1 MNKLGFSKW
10 LMIAAIFVIG
20 CFQAY
25 WLKQLYN
32 EEFNNLKTQTNVL
45 LKQSVQELQNK
56 KLKSDSAFIA
66 LINKPSVQKTKIDSV
81 NKTRFQNLNNGIKK
95 QKKFFEASSK
105 NLTTPLPKIDSF
117 FGFSQTKELPNSN
130 NAAAPKRVIT
140 ISNTSDG
147 SIINIDSFLNKMDPR
162 RIKSIH
168 VVKDSSI
175 TIRSSSFKPN
185 EISFKKTPKNDS
197 VVKTISLVKS
207 SGSFNRDTSFSK
219 GNNVI
224 RISSSFKMDSLKT
237 VNFNGFFI
245 KLLTDTIPA
254 EKIDSAFKNQLQKDK
269 VNIPFALIVRSK
281 EQAKDSNISENK
293 LTTNFV
299 SSGIIEPVMYKAEF
313 KNPFKYIAKKLAL
326 PFALSILL
334 LAFVTTAFV
343 VLYKNMKAQHKLAT
357 MKNDFISNI
366 THELKTPISTV
377 SVAVEAMRNF
387 NALNNPQKTK
397 EYLDISAS
405 EISRLSL
412 LVDNVLKLTMFENDK
427 IELDKQSFDIVQLIN
442 EILNALSI
450 QFEQH
455 QAIIEF
461 QPSQQHILVYADKL
475 HLSSV
480 IFNLLDNAIKY
491 SKNQPTIF
499 VTAQQLDG
507 RIEIKVKDQGIGIEK
522 QYHDKI
528 FNKFFRVSQG
538 TDRHNVKGYG
548 LGLSYVYYIIK
559 KHNGHINIES
569 EKNKGTTFI
578 INLPA

>member
-1 MNKLGFSKW
+1 
-10 LMIAAIFVIG
+10 MIAAIFVIG

-66 LINKPSVQKTKIDSV
+66 LINKPSIQKTKIYSA
-81 NKTRFQNLNNGIKK
+81 NKTRFRNLNNGVKK
-95 QKKFFEASSK
+95 QKKISESTSK
-105 NLTTPLPKIDSF
+105 NLNTPLPKIDSF
-117 FGFSQTKELPNSN
+117 FGFNQTKELPNSN
-130 NAAAPKRVIT
+130 IATAPKRIIT

-162 RIKSIH
+162 FIKSIH

-175 TIRSSSFKPN
+175 TIRSASFKPK
-185 EISFKKTPKNDS
+185 EASITKTARNDS
-197 VVKTISLVKS
+197 VVKAISLVRS
-207 SGSFNRDTSFSK
+207 SSSLNRDTTFSK
-219 GNNVI
+219 GSNVI

-281 EQAKDSNISENK
+281 EQAKDSNLSENK

-326 PFALSILL
+326 PFVLSILL

-412 LVDNVLKLTMFENDK
+412 LVDNVLKLSMFENDK

-461 QPSQQHILVYADKL
+461 HPSQQNILVYADKL

-499 VTAQQLDG
+499 VTAQQLEG

-522 QYHDKI
+522 QFHDKI
-528 FNKFFRVSQG
+528 FNKFFRVSEG
-538 TDRHNVKGYG
+538 ADRHNVKGYG